1 MKVSLNDLELK
12 TQRNNNEDLIYNYQ
26 SIWPIYNLSTENK
39 KSLWN
44 TFENKILDIENDL
57 QDIEK
62 EELDFY
68 FDNNP
73 NIEFE
78 IIVFNK
84 KLPDV
89 FFLNYK
95 KQIYSYTTSKLNK
108 KLKSYIDVR
117 FYFDITKFIN
127 D

>member
-1 MKVSLNDLELK
+1 MKVSLNELELK
-12 TQRNNNEDLIYNYQ
+12 VQRDSNEDLIYNYQ
-26 SIWPIYNLSTENK
+26 SIWPIYNLSTKNK
-39 KSLWN
+39 KGMWN
-44 TFENKILDIENDL
+44 VFENKIMAIEDDLKDIT
-57 QDIEK
+57 K
-62 EELDFY
+62 EELNLY

-84 KLPDV
+84 KLPEI

-95 KQIYSYTTSKLNK
+95 DQIFCYATSKLNK
-108 KLKSYIDVR
+108 KLKPYIDVR
-117 FYFDITKFIN
+117 FYFDILKFIN